1 MPQFPR
7 VGDVFGRYRID
18 AQIGQGGM
26 GVVFAA
32 TDTAFDRRVALKVVS
47 AALGGSAEFLAR
59 FEREAS
65 LLARLNSPHVIAIF
79 DYGEQDGCPY
89 LATQYVGGGDLGALL
104 AARGPMPPQLASAVC
119 AQVADALGDA
129 HRAGVVHRDVKPT
142 NVLLRDA
149 DTSDLHAYLCDFG
162 IARTDSEGLTAPGSV
177 SGTWSYLAPECGAG
191 APGTVSS
198 DLYALGCLFWA
209 TLTGQPPFRGSD
221 VEIAIAHQSAPPPQL
236 AGDDAFTRH
245 ANAILANTLA
255 KDPRARYDTADAL
268 RADLLAAAS
277 IPSAG
282 IRPLSSP
289 SIASSPSAP
298 TALPSG
304 GRVSL
309 GSLPRATSAGG
320 GPRRRRTA
328 LVVALSSLAVIA
340 VAGGIVGV
348 ATLGDDPG
356 PGPGGGSSS
365 GSTTTSE
372 PTGSDP
378 TPTEPSQPEVVG
390 PVTGDQDGDGLGD
403 VTARWRPDG
412 KEFDRVA
419 VWTSDGTAMTLE
431 DKGKEKTSRKVSRQ
445 EALADYDGDDRLE
458 QVLVDVPNPRGDL
471 TVRGTLSEGAT
482 VKQTLPRPRGA
493 DYVTAM
499 VGDADADGLDDL
511 LLLSWGQGKPM
522 SLWVARS
529 DGTTF
534 ARPAFGVEV
543 PYGYEDSSAEVGD
556 VDGDGRADL
565 AVLTTPEVPAG
576 DPSKSTVRT
585 YLGQADGT
593 FAARGRPRTF
603 PSEIGPDLHALDIDG
618 DEDTELLVSFN
629 RDSFLELV
637 VLDHR
642 AGGFGPP
649 RPAGLFP
656 QPPASYFDS
665 EVAVG
670 DYDGDGR
677 DDVAAVG
684 LAPTGKKTVV
694 QVALSTGKRFGGA
707 TSWGTWDGVT
717 LTDTYGLSVLGGTF
731 P

>member
-7 VGDVFGRYRID
+7 VGDLFGRYRID

-104 AARGPMPPQLASAVC
+104 AARGPMPPQLASSVC

-149 DTSDLHAYLCDFG
+149 DTRDLHAYLCDFG
-162 IARTDSEGLTAPGSV
+162 IARSDSEGLTAPGSV

-198 DLYALGCLFWA
+198 DVYALGCLFWA
-209 TLTGQPPFRGSD
+209 TLTGSPPFRGSD
-221 VEIAIAHQSAPPPQL
+221 VEIAIAHQNAPLPQL

-268 RADLLAAAS
+268 RADLLAAAG
-277 IPSAG
+277 IPSTG

-289 SIASSPSAP
+289 AIASSPSAP

-309 GSLPRATSAGG
+309 GSLPRATSPGG
-320 GPRRRRTA
+320 GPRRRRTG
-328 LVVALSSLAVIA
+328 LVVTLSCLAVLA
-340 VAGGIVGV
+340 VTGGIVA
-348 ATLGDDPG
+348 ATQLGDDPE
-356 PGPGGGSSS
+356 PGPSGGG
-365 GSTTTSE
+365 TTTAA
-372 PTGSDP
+372 PTSADP
-378 TPTEPSQPEVVG
+378 TPTGPTETPKPEVVG

-403 VTARWRPDG
+403 VTARWRPEG
-412 KEFDRVA
+412 KSFERVA
-419 VWTSDGTAMTLE
+419 TWHSDGSAL
-431 DKGKEKTSRKVSRQ
+431 
-445 EALADYDGDDRLE
+445 ALADQRRERTTRDYSREEVLGDFDGDDVLE
-458 QVLVDVPNPRGDL
+458 LVVVDTPAQTGEI
-471 TVRGTLSEGAT
+471 TVKGTLSGGAA
-482 VKQTLPRPRGA
+482 VKQRLARPQNKP
-493 DYVTAM
+493 YVTPIA
-499 VGDADADGLDDL
+499 GDADGDGLDDL
-511 LLLSWGQGKPM
+511 MLVSWALQKPM
-522 SLWVARS
+522 ALSVARS
-529 DGTTF
+529 DGTRF
-534 ARPAFGVEV
+534 GKPAFGVEV
-543 PYGYEDSSAEVGD
+543 PFGYQDTSVEVGD
-556 VDGDGRADL
+556 LDGDGRADL
-565 AVLTTPEVPAG
+565 ALLTTPDVPAG
-576 DPSKSTVRT
+576 DRSRSTVRT
-585 YLGQADGT
+585 YLSQEDGR
-593 FAARGRPRTF
+593 FVERGKARTF
-603 PSEIGPDLHALDIDG
+603 TSDIGPGLHAMDIDG
-618 DEDTELLVSFN
+618 DEDTELLVSSDQ
-629 RDSFLELV
+629 DSFMELV
-637 VLDHR
+637 VLDHQR
-642 AGGFGPP
+642 GGMGKP
-649 RPAGLFP
+649 RPAGVLP
-656 QPPASYFDS
+656 QPPRSYYDS
-665 EVAVG
+665 EVVVG

-677 DDVAAVG
+677 DDVAG
-684 LAPTGKKTVV
+684 LGRAPAGKKTAL
-694 QVALSTGKRFGGA
+694 QVALSSGKRLGGA
-707 TSWGTWDGVT
+707 SVWATWDLE
-717 LTDTYGLSVLGGTF
+717 LTDYYGLNALGSSF